1 MPAHARQPL
10 RADSLEANLRD
21 EEVAIRQDKEIANY
35 HDDEIV
41 MFLERD
47 QLVSDKALP
56 VPRARLS
63 ARARAALWALRAFV
77 LIVSA
82 MVIYTF
88 FSQLGH

>member
-1 MPAHARQPL
+1 MIDQDQSTQDHSA
-10 RADSLEANLRD
+10 ADRGPD
-21 EEVAIRQDKEIANY
+21 EEEL
-35 HDDEIV
+35 V

-47 QLVSDKALP
+47 QLASDRSRP

-63 ARARAALWALRAFV
+63 RRANVALWALRVFV

-88 FSQLGH
+88 IAQLSG